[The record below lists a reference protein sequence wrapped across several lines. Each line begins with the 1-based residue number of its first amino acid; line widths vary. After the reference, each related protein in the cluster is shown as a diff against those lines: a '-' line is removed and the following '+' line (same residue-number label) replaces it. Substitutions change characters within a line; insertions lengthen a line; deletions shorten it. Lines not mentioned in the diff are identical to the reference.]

1 MIAVAAVEEGHQ
13 TYARLDTEELRER
26 IARADEALAER
37 FWSGAD
43 IEALVTERARFI
55 DAFLAEIWQ
64 HWFIHNENLAL
75 LAVGG
80 YGRAELHPHSDIDLL
95 ILVKNPKGTQEDI
108 AAFVRLLWD
117 LKLDIGH
124 SVRTLAD
131 CKRESARDVVVAT
144 TMMER
149 RRLAGS
155 SLLCGKLDRVLARK
169 SFWPSRRFFRAKQD
183 EQRERHSQYDHVDYD
198 LEPNLKGAPGGLR
211 DIQTILWIT
220 QRHTGSADLA
230 ELVDSGL
237 LTPLE
242 SQWLADGRRFLWHVR
257 FGLHLIAGRKEDRL
271 LFDYQRELAR
281 RFGYED
287 TGAQLGVEQFMH
299 DYYRHVLLLR
309 EVNDILLQHFDEA
322 ILRAGERPK
331 IEHVNDRFRIHNHY
345 IEATH
350 DRVFEDKPAALM
362 EMFVIMANRRDIAGV
377 RASTIRLVR
386 NHLHLIDDA
395 FRHDPEVTSYFMD
408 LLRAPYTLVSQL
420 TRMRRYGVLGRYIP
434 EYGKVVGQMQHD
446 LFHIYTVDAHTMM
459 VIRQMRRFHYRSAEE
474 KFPLAARVVRKLPKI
489 ELLYIA
495 GLFHDI
501 GKGRGGD
508 HSELGAGDVVRFCR
522 RHGLGESDTGLV
534 EWLVRAHLAMSSTA
548 QRQDIHDPAV
558 VRDFAR
564 KVATQTRLDYLYAL
578 TVADIN
584 ATNPTLWNG
593 WRATLLGQL
602 YDHTRRALELGL
614 DVPDERSELAEAC
627 RTSAI
632 AELERGGFSA
642 ARVLELWDEPGD
654 GFFLHHTPTQ
664 VAAIT
669 RAIHGHD
676 VHAGPL
682 VALFEVSGE
691 ADATGATE
699 VFLYARDRANLFADS
714 VAAID
719 AVNLRIAAARVATS
733 ASGMCFNSYIVLDDD
748 GLAVADAGRRG
759 RLADRLTRAIAG
771 GAAEIRPERRVSRQL
786 KQFVTPTEVTLMTKP
801 GAPTSTLRVV
811 ASDRPGLLAT
821 LGGLFVEL
829 GINVRSAG
837 ITTLGERIEDVFE
850 ITNQA
855 RHPITHSGQTQ
866 AVVEAIR
873 AKLDAEVA
881 QSAGTAA

>member
-1 MIAVAAVEEGHQ
+1 M
-13 TYARLDTEELRER
+13 
-26 IARADEALAER
+26 
-37 FWSGAD
+37 
-43 IEALVTERARFI
+43 
-55 DAFLAEIWQ
+55 
-64 HWFIHNENLAL
+64 
-75 LAVGG
+75 
-80 YGRAELHPHSDIDLL
+80 
-95 ILVKNPKGTQEDI
+95 
-108 AAFVRLLWD
+108 
-117 LKLDIGH
+117 
-124 SVRTLAD
+124 
-131 CKRESARDVVVAT
+131 
-144 TMMER
+144 
-149 RRLAGS
+149 
-155 SLLCGKLDRVLARK
+155 
-169 SFWPSRRFFRAKQD
+169 
-183 EQRERHSQYDHVDYD
+183 
-198 LEPNLKGAPGGLR
+198 
-211 DIQTILWIT
+211 
-220 QRHTGSADLA
+220 
-230 ELVDSGL
+230 
-237 LTPLE
+237 
-242 SQWLADGRRFLWHVR
+242 
-257 FGLHLIAGRKEDRL
+257 
-271 LFDYQRELAR
+271 
-281 RFGYED
+281 
-287 TGAQLGVEQFMH
+287 
-299 DYYRHVLLLR
+299 
-309 EVNDILLQHFDEA
+309 
-322 ILRAGERPK
+322 
-331 IEHVNDRFRIHNHY
+331 
-345 IEATH
+345 
-350 DRVFEDKPAALM
+350 
-362 EMFVIMANRRDIAGV
+362 
-377 RASTIRLVR
+377 R
-386 NHLHLIDDA
+386 NHLHLIDDE
-395 FRHDPEVTSYFMD
+395 FRNDPEVTGYFMD

-434 EYGKVVGQMQHD
+434 EYGSVVGQMQHD

-508 HSELGAGDVVRFCR
+508 HSELGAGDVVRFCK
-522 RHGLGESDTGLV
+522 RHGLDESDTELV

-548 QRQDIHDPAV
+548 QRQDIHDPVV

-564 KVATQTRLDYLYAL
+564 QVATETRLDYLYAL

-602 YDHTRRALELGL
+602 YDHTRRALALGL
-614 DVPDERSELAEAC
+614 DVPDERRELADSC
-627 RTSAI
+627 RAAAI
-632 AELERGGFSA
+632 AELERDGIGE

-654 GFFLHHTPTQ
+654 DFFLHHTPAQ

-669 RAIHGHD
+669 RAIHDHD

-682 VALFEVSGE
+682 VALFEVTGE
-691 ADATGATE
+691 ADGAGATE

-733 ASGMCFNSYIVLDDD
+733 ASGMCFNSYIVLDDE
-748 GLAVADAGRRG
+748 GNPVADAGRRD
-759 RLADRLTRAIAG
+759 RLARAITG
-771 GAAEIRPERRVSRQL
+771 DPAETQPERRISRQL

-811 ASDRPGLLAT
+811 ASDRPGLLST

-829 GINVRSAG
+829 GINVCSAG

-873 AKLDAEVA
+873 TKLDAEVA
-881 QSAGTAA
+881 QSADTAA